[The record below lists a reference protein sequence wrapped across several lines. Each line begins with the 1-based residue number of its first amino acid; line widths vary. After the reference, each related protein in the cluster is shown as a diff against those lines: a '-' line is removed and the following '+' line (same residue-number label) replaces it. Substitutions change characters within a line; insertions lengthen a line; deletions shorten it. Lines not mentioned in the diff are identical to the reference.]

1 MSDTIPTALREIS
14 QQLTSARVEAR
25 ALPGFPE
32 GQPDTLEDAYR
43 VQDISI
49 AAWDDK
55 VVGWKVGGVPPS
67 YQDRFTDKRLV
78 GPVFRKLL
86 RYEVAGERVPMPAF
100 AGGFA
105 AIEPEFV
112 FELGATPDEDRMY
125 IGVEIASSP
134 VPSLNDYGPTA
145 IICDFGNQHGLLIGP
160 EVEDWQGRDTKLR
173 VTAEIDGAIVGDK
186 TLTDFPKDAL
196 AAVDFLREVSARRGY
211 SLPPGTLV
219 SSGAIT
225 GVHDAEVGAKS
236 RLDFGEL
243 GVLELELVAATS
255 QT

>member
-1 MSDTIPTALREIS
+1 MCPL
-14 QQLTSARVEAR
+14 
-25 ALPGFPE
+25 
-32 GQPDTLEDAYR
+32 
-43 VQDISI
+43 
-49 AAWDDK
+49 
-55 VVGWKVGGVPPS
+55 S
-67 YQDRFTDKRLV
+67 YQDRFSDKRLV

-112 FELGATPDEDRMY
+112 FELGATPAEDRMF
-125 IGVEIASSP
+125 IGVENRQQSGTMLSTTM
-134 VPSLNDYGPTA
+134 VPLQLFAT
-145 IICDFGNQHGLLIGP
+145 FGNQHGLLIGP
-160 EVEDWQGRDTKLR
+160 EVDDWRHRDSELR
-173 VTAEIDGAIVGDK
+173 VVAEIDGEIVGDK
-186 TLTDFPKDAL
+186 TLTDFPADAV

-225 GVHDAEVGAKS
+225 GVHDAEIGASS

-243 GVLELELVAATS
+243 GVLELELVAATA
-255 QT
+255 QI

>member
-1 MSDTIPTALREIS
+1 MSDTIPTVLREIS
-14 QQLTSARVEAR
+14 KQLTSARLHAR

-32 GQPDTLEDAYR
+32 GQPETLEDAYR
-43 VQDISI
+43 VQDCSI
-49 AAWDDK
+49 AAWDDEI
-55 VVGWKVGGVPPS
+55 VGWKVGGVPPS
-67 YQDRFTDKRLV
+67 YQDRFSDKRLV

-112 FELGATPDEDRMY
+112 FELGATPAEDRMF

-145 IICDFGNQHGLLIGP
+145 IISDFGNQHGLLIGP
-160 EVEDWQGRDTKLR
+160 EVDDWRHRGSELR
-173 VTAEIDGAIVGDK
+173 VVAEIDGEVVGDK
-186 TLTDFPKDAL
+186 TLTDFPADAV

-225 GVHDAEVGAKS
+225 GVHDAEIGARS

-243 GVLELELVAATS
+243 GVLELELVPATA
-255 QT
+255 QI

>member
-14 QQLTSARVEAR
+14 QQLTSARAQAR
-25 ALPGFPE
+25 ALPGFPD

-49 AAWDDK
+49 AAWDDD
-55 VVGWKVGGVPPS
+55 VVGWKVGGVPAS
-67 YQDRFTDKRLV
+67 YQDRFSDKRLV

-105 AIEPEFV
+105 AIEPEFI
-112 FELGATPDEDRMY
+112 FELGATPAEDRMY

-145 IICDFGNQHGLLIGP
+145 IICDFGNQNGLLIGP
-160 EVEDWQGRDTKLR
+160 EVPDWQNRSADLR
-173 VTAEIDGAIVGDK
+173 VTAEIDGTVVGDK
-186 TLTDFPKDAL
+186 TLTDFPRDAL

-211 SLPPGTLV
+211 SLPAGTLV

-225 GVHDAEVGAKS
+225 GVHDAEVGARS

-243 GVLELELVAATS
+243 GVLELELVPATA
-255 QT
+255 QI